1 MRVVRNDSV
10 NLSANDRV
18 ADLERQ
24 VRELTE
30 RIGQGPVPLTK
41 DPMCQRCREA
51 IERGGFAVCGCISH
65 SQIICAAT

>member
-10 NLSANDRV
+10 NLSSNDRT
-18 ADLERQ
+18 AELERQ

-30 RIGQGPVPLTK
+30 RSGQSQVALTK

-51 IERGGFAVCGCISH
+51 IEHGGLAVCGCISH
-65 SQIICAAT
+65 SQIICAVA